1 MSGIERKIDNLGR
14 VVIPVGFRKRLGIDR
29 DSRLIMSLE
38 NDMIIIRSNVF
49 RCALCSVE
57 ISKDQNLPVCDAC
70 RQRIKNED

>member
-57 ISKDQNLPVCDAC
+57 ISEDQNLPVCDVC